1 MREQVVDI
9 WNGIMDAKHN
19 PLRHIPDLQVRHMV
33 MQVLAFLWSFVFGLI
48 ITNSL
53 FAFGI
58 SSIVHA
64 VFIAAVV
71 ITAATFNRAKQTPYS
86 FVNGY
91 HSVNRTRNYIW
102 SNGKKVKLDP
112 SDPGGEH
119 E

>member
-1 MREQVVDI
+1 
-9 WNGIMDAKHN
+9 
-19 PLRHIPDLQVRHMV
+19 
-33 MQVLAFLWSFVFGLI
+33 MQVLAFLWSLVFGLM

-58 SSIVHA
+58 SSVVHVALVTAIV
-64 VFIAAVV
+64 VTV
-71 ITAATFNRAKQTPYS
+71 ATFNRAKQAPYS

-91 HSVNRTRNYIW
+91 HSVNRTRAYIW
-102 SNGKKVKLDP
+102 SNGKKVKLDE